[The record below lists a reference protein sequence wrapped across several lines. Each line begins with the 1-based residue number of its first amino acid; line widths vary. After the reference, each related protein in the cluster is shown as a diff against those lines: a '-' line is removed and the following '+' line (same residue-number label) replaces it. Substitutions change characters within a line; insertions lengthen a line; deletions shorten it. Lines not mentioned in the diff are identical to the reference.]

1 MQYMCLIYSPPPP
14 ADQPDPEPGTPEFE
28 AYMKPWNDFSEKL
41 VADGVMVGGEA
52 LMPVEMATSVR
63 VRGGKTETMD
73 GPFAETKEQLGGY
86 YIIDCETL
94 DDAIRY
100 AAMIPVADFGT
111 IEVRPVMDLSAAQG

>member
-41 VADGVMVGGEA
+41 VADSVMVGGEA

-86 YIIDCETL
+86 YIIDCKTL

>member
-1 MQYMCLIYSPPPP
+1 MQYMCLIYSAPPP
-14 ADQPDPEPGTPEFE
+14 AGSPDPEPGTPEFG
-28 AYMKPWNDFSEKL
+28 AYMKPWTDYTNRL
-41 VADGVMVGGEA
+41 IADGVMVAGDA

-100 AAMIPVADFGT
+100 AAMIPSADHGT
-111 IEVRPVMDLSAAQG
+111 IEVRPVMDLSGAGG